1 MRMRQ
6 SDARELYCSERTAP
20 FCNGRNIP
28 RVRTMTDQN
37 EPFPREGGPIITAV
51 TRREFIMGVIA
62 SGVTI
67 SSVAYSRPPRRGRR
81 PAGRERWSA
90 SSR

>member
-1 MRMRQ
+1 MRR
-6 SDARELYCSERTAP
+6 DRPTFP
-20 FCNGRNIP
+20 GNGRNIL

-37 EPFPREGGPIITAV
+37 EPCPREGCPIITAV
-51 TRREFIMGVIA
+51 ARREFIKGVIA

-67 SSVAYSRPPRRGRR
+67 SSVAYSRPPPRGRR